1 MTKNI
6 LILSISII
14 LLLLCSCKVK
24 SKVVK
29 SDKIKFEISEYNLL
43 FTKVEIGENEYVA
56 LIDFGDFA
64 DFQISTSLIAELQLK
79 TEKSE
84 IIMSDIN
91 GNQYALEKGTI
102 EELKVDGIIE
112 KNVTFYSANNEIEAV
127 SQEVGT
133 EFQIVVGFGY
143 FKSKDFKL
151 DFVSNTIEFVKSTNE
166 KTDFSISVND
176 DYGYLIGE
184 FQSIT
189 NGSFNLLFDTGTPI
203 SKIDLKLFPKNLKD
217 STVTFLDTEF
227 PSKILEVKSTLKSI
241 ILNLEHNDIS
251 ELEPLGVVGIY
262 GVNDMLDKVFLYSA
276 SERMIRIKTTGNKR

>member
-166 KTDFSISVND
+166 KTDFSIPVND

-276 SERMIRIKTTGNKR
+276 SERMTRIKTIGNKR

>member
-112 KNVTFYSANNEIEAV
+112 KNVTFYSANNEIEAI

-166 KTDFSISVND
+166 KTDFSIPVND

-262 GVNDMLDKVFLYSA
+262 GVNDMLDKVFLYSS
-276 SERMIRIKTTGNKR
+276 SERMMRIKTGNKR

>member
-6 LILSISII
+6 LILSFSII

-24 SKVVK
+24 SKVVN

-166 KTDFSISVND
+166 KTDFSIPVND

-217 STVTFLDTEF
+217 STVAFLDTEF

-262 GVNDMLDKVFLYSA
+262 GVNDMLDKVFLYSS
-276 SERMIRIKTTGNKR
+276 SERMMRIKTGNKR

>member
-6 LILSISII
+6 LILSISIT

-24 SKVVK
+24 SKVDK

-112 KNVTFYSANNEIEAV
+112 KNVTFYSANNEIESV

-151 DFVSNTIEFVKSTNE
+151 NFVSNTIEFVKSTNE

-262 GVNDMLDKVFLYSA
+262 GVNDMLDKVFLYSS
-276 SERMIRIKTTGNKR
+276 SERMMRIKTGNKR

>member
-6 LILSISII
+6 LILSISIT

-24 SKVVK
+24 SKVVN

-43 FTKVEIGENEYVA
+43 FTKVEIGENEYAA

-64 DFQISTSLIAELQLK
+64 DFQISTNLIAELQLE

-112 KNVTFYSANNEIEAV
+112 KNVTFYSANNEIESV

-151 DFVSNTIEFVKSTNE
+151 NFVSNTIEFVKSTNE

-262 GVNDMLDKVFLYSA
+262 GVNDMLDKVFLYSS
-276 SERMIRIKTTGNKR
+276 SERMMRIKTGNKR

>member
-6 LILSISII
+6 LILSISIT

-64 DFQISTSLIAELQLK
+64 DFQISTNLIAELQLE

-166 KTDFSISVND
+166 KTDFSIPVND
-176 DYGYLIGE
+176 DYGYLIG
-184 FQSIT
+184 
-189 NGSFNLLFDTGTPI
+189 
-203 SKIDLKLFPKNLKD
+203 
-217 STVTFLDTEF
+217 
-227 PSKILEVKSTLKSI
+227 
-241 ILNLEHNDIS
+241 
-251 ELEPLGVVGIY
+251 
-262 GVNDMLDKVFLYSA
+262 
-276 SERMIRIKTTGNKR
+276 

>member
-24 SKVVK
+24 SKVVN

-166 KTDFSISVND
+166 KTDFSIPVND

-217 STVTFLDTEF
+217 STVAFLDTEF

-262 GVNDMLDKVFLYSA
+262 GVNDMLDKVFLYSS
-276 SERMIRIKTTGNKR
+276 SERMMRIKTGNKR

>member
-6 LILSISII
+6 LILSISIT

-24 SKVVK
+24 SKVDK

-64 DFQISTSLIAELQLK
+64 DFQISTNLIAELQLE

-112 KNVTFYSANNEIEAV
+112 KNVTFYSANNEIESV

-151 DFVSNTIEFVKSTNE
+151 NFVSNTIEFVKSTNE

-276 SERMIRIKTTGNKR
+276 SEGMMRIKTGNKR